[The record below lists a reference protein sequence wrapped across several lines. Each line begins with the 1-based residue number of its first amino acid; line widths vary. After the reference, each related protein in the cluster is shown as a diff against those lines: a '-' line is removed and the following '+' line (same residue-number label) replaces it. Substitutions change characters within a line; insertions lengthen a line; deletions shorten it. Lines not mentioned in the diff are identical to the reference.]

1 MPPPGSQAN
10 LLTVVNGKDA
20 NGPCVCCCIYK
31 CGRTHAVHVS
41 MVQWFFPKINK
52 WSWRTRIIHSFSGIA
67 NRFQRIIAKG
77 QSTPWYVPIFFFVLL
92 IPWIQW
98 YLKKFHIETRSVTAL
113 KFLRCPSIIFA
124 RNLGLNRYILRQPA
138 RIIAQRQTT
147 AVNAVNTA
155 SSSNSPSSHYRE
167 RAEQLLSIMSKL
179 NVDGRVATK
188 FFRKR
193 ETVKRRLTFDPAV
206 TGKRKFCPSFQK
218 MIDKFWHE
226 FPSFISQVIIQ
237 IPLKHDLP
245 LNFIIKWF
253 IEPKGK
259 ERLASRMIEEEK
271 KKEKRSNFENQ
282 SRYHWWMLHKSKT
295 TYCRSWY
302 TRVSV
307 TRWSIDRDHTHT
319 SPRFRT
325 HRCDS

>member
-1 MPPPGSQAN
+1 MTSGPFYAAHLRDVNGISFIGSNFIIFGKNMVFTMPPPGSQAN

-124 RNLGLNRYILRQPA
+124 RNLGLNR
-138 RIIAQRQTT
+138 
-147 AVNAVNTA
+147 
-155 SSSNSPSSHYRE
+155 
-167 RAEQLLSIMSKL
+167 
-179 NVDGRVATK
+179 
-188 FFRKR
+188 
-193 ETVKRRLTFDPAV
+193 
-206 TGKRKFCPSFQK
+206 
-218 MIDKFWHE
+218 
-226 FPSFISQVIIQ
+226 
-237 IPLKHDLP
+237 
-245 LNFIIKWF
+245 
-253 IEPKGK
+253 
-259 ERLASRMIEEEK
+259 
-271 KKEKRSNFENQ
+271 
-282 SRYHWWMLHKSKT
+282 
-295 TYCRSWY
+295 
-302 TRVSV
+302 
-307 TRWSIDRDHTHT
+307 
-319 SPRFRT
+319 
-325 HRCDS
+325 